1 MRAFHP
7 HSSMDTI
14 KLSVSVSVSQDAL
27 PVCDALGLG
36 QSPLVDSPYLTSAL
50 SHADGA
56 PVFCDMATVN
66 GWHR

>member
-7 HSSMDTI
+7 RSSKDTI
-14 KLSVSVSVSQDAL
+14 KLSVSVSVSQDAA
-27 PVCDALGLG
+27 PVWNASGLG
-36 QSPLVDSPYLTSAL
+36 QSPLVDAPYMTRAL

-56 PVFCDMATVN
+56 PVSGDMATVN